1 MSPVEFDVYTIL
13 GYDLR
18 GRAQFGEDMVVNNWW
33 RAFLPSLSSDH
44 KSRALVGGWQHR
56 SFKAQYVFCLQLC
69 IDAAQSLFTNCISV
83 CQSFESLKH

>member
-44 KSRALVGGWQHR
+44 KSRALVGGVGNTDHSKLNMFFVFSYVLMLHR
-56 SFKAQYVFCLQLC
+56 AYSQTA
-69 IDAAQSLFTNCISV
+69 SV
-83 CQSFESLKH
+83 LVSHLNL